1 MAAAIRTN
9 LPADSNGLCLTG
21 AKRHGA
27 CRHGAQ
33 VQPLQEGQVQVPV
46 EVEEEAHSPLAEEA
60 PQDETALQVMK
71 KIILA
76 WASAQRYLRQ
86 HLMLHEGVGL
96 YLLDHPQV

>member
-1 MAAAIRTN
+1 MQHNYIHLIRTN
-9 LPADSNGLCLTG
+9 LSADSTGLCLTG

-33 VQPLQEGQVQVPV
+33 VQPLQEGQVQVPL

-71 KIILA
+71 KTIWHGHQLNEI
-76 WASAQRYLRQ
+76 YTNI
-86 HLMLHEGVGL
+86 
-96 YLLDHPQV
+96 